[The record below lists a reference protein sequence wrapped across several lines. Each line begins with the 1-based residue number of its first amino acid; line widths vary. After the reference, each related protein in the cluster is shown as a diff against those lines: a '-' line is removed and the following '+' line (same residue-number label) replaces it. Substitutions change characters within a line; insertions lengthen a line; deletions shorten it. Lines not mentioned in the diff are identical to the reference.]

1 MKASDNNLPRLKE
14 EFARLRRQ
22 NLHLD
27 MSRGKPEERQ
37 LDLSA
42 PLLRMLDDGN
52 FFAEGGV
59 DVRNYGAYQGLAE
72 ARRLFGELFHLPPA
86 QVLAGGNSSLN
97 LISDALKRCYVN
109 GALPGDTP
117 WGKLD
122 QVRFICPVPGYDW
135 HFHILETYH
144 IEMLPVAM
152 DEDGPDMEQVR
163 RLAADPSVKGLICN
177 PMYNNPTGI
186 TFSPQVVEGLAA
198 MPTAAADFRLI
209 WDNAY
214 AVHHLYPDRRD
225 SLADIYRACLRHGH
239 ADRVL
244 MFASTS
250 KITYAGAGISAI
262 AGSPANIA
270 WAEELIQ
277 YQLVCYDKVNQLR
290 HVRFLPDL
298 AAIEAHMARHAEI
311 LRPKFELVLSIL
323 EQDLGGSGLAR
334 WHAPLGGYFICLYTE
349 DGCARRVN
357 ELCREAG
364 VILTPAGSSYPYDQD
379 VRDNT
384 IRIAPSYPSLEQLEQ
399 AMRALTLAVKIAHA
413 EQQGESKRQEGGLV

>member
-1 MKASDNNLPRLKE
+1 MKTSDGLSRLRQKLE
-14 EFARLRRQ
+14 RLRRQ
-22 NLHLD
+22 NLCLD

-42 PLLRMLDDGN
+42 PLLRMMDDGN
-52 FFAEGGV
+52 FLAEGGV
-59 DVRNYGAYQGLAE
+59 DVRNYGAYQGIPE
-72 ARRLFGELFHLPPA
+72 ARRLFGELLRLPPS
-86 QVLAGGNSSLN
+86 QVLSGGNSSLN
-97 LISDALKRCYVN
+97 LISDALKRCYIN

-117 WGKLD
+117 WCKLD
-122 QVRFICPVPGYDW
+122 QVRFICPAPGYDW

-152 DEDGPDMEQVR
+152 DAEGPDMEQVR

-186 TFSPQVVEGLAA
+186 TFSPRVVEDLAA

-209 WDNAY
+209 WDHAY

-225 SLADIYRACLRHGH
+225 QLADIYEACLRHGH

-250 KITYAGAGISAI
+250 KITYAGAGIAAL

-298 AAIEAHMARHAEI
+298 AAVEAHMKRHAAI
-311 LRPKFELVLSIL
+311 LRPKFELVLAIL
-323 EQDLGGSGLAR
+323 EQELGGSGLAR

-357 ELCREAG
+357 QLCQEAG
-364 VILTPAGSSYPYDQD
+364 VTLTPAGVCYPYGQD
-379 VRDNT
+379 IKDNT

-399 AMRALTLAVKIAHA
+399 AMRILTLALKIVHA
-413 EQQGESKRQEGGLV
+413 ERREENGQHKEG